1 MLSELYEMYFSL
13 FALPKTWN
21 PIKLAKRKVLRD
33 ELMNR
38 INAEID
44 SRISDAKARS

>member
-1 MLSELYEMYFSL
+1 MLNELYELYFSL

-21 PIKLAKRKVLRD
+21 PIKLAQRKLLRD

-38 INAEID
+38 INAEVD
-44 SRISDAKARS
+44 SRISAAKLSS